1 MSLDI
6 LQHYWW
12 ILIALLGGLL
22 VFLLFV
28 QGGQSLL
35 YTIGKTPEEKDLLT
49 NSLGR
54 KWEFT
59 FTTLVVFGGA
69 FFASFPLFYSSS
81 FGGAYIVWMLILF
94 SFVIQ
99 AVSYE
104 YRKKPNNF
112 LGQRTYETFLIINGI
127 AAPILIGA
135 AVATFFTGSPF
146 KLNEMMQV
154 TWMTPWRGLDA
165 LFVLPNYFLAFA
177 VFFLARTL
185 GCLFFINTINHAGI
199 HQRCI
204 RQLRW
209 NAILFV
215 VTLLTFLG
223 IILCS
228 KGYGITPEGQIALI
242 PYKYFHNLLQM
253 PVNTFILL
261 LGVVAV
267 LYGIIKS
274 LRHPQWRKGI
284 WFTGAGSIL
293 AVFALFI
300 LVGFNN
306 TSFYPSTS
314 DLQSSLTIYNA
325 SSSHFTL
332 EAMSYVSLIIPFVA
346 AYIWY
351 AWRALT
357 RKPITTEELQDGGH
371 HY

>member
-12 ILIALLGGLL
+12 ILIALLGGIL

-35 YTIGKTPEEKDLLT
+35 YTIGKTPEEKDLLI

-112 LGQRTYETFLIINGI
+112 LGQRTYEIFLIINGT

-185 GCLFFINTINHAGI
+185 GCLFFINTVNHTGI
-199 HQRCI
+199 HQRCL

-209 NAILFV
+209 NAALFIV
-215 VTLLTFLG
+215 ALLTFLG

-228 KGYGITPEGQIALI
+228 KGYGITAEGLIGLI

-267 LYGIIKS
+267 LYGIINS

-284 WFTGAGSIL
+284 WFAGAGSIL

-300 LVGFNN
+300 LAGFNN
-306 TSFYPSTS
+306 TSFYPSTT

-332 EAMSYVSLIIPFVA
+332 EAMSYVSLIIPFVV

-357 RKPITTEELQDGGH
+357 RKPISTEELQDGGH

>member
-12 ILIALLGGLL
+12 ILIAILGGLL

-28 QGGQSLL
+28 QGGQSML

-69 FFASFPLFYSSS
+69 FFASFPLFYSTS

-112 LGQRTYETFLIINGI
+112 LGQHTYEVFLIINGV
-127 AAPILIGA
+127 AAPLLIGA

-154 TWMTPWRGLDA
+154 SWMTPWRGLDA
-165 LFVLPNYFLAFA
+165 LFVPANYFLAFA

-185 GCLFFINTINHAGI
+185 ACLFFSNTIDNANI
-199 HQRCI
+199 HTRCNK
-204 RQLRW
+204 QLRW
-209 NAILFV
+209 NALFFV
-215 VTLLTFLG
+215 IALLTFLV

-228 KGYGITPEGQIALI
+228 KGYSISAEGYIERI
-242 PYKYFHNLLQM
+242 PYKYFYNLVEM
-253 PVNTFILL
+253 PLNSCLL
-261 LGVVAV
+261 LAGVIAA
-267 LYGIIKS
+267 LYGIIKT
-274 LRHPQWRKGI
+274 LLHPGWRKGI
-284 WFTGAGSIL
+284 WFTGTGSIL
-293 AVFALFI
+293 AVIALFI
-300 LVGFNN
+300 LAGFND
-306 TSFYPSTS
+306 TSFYPSST

-325 SSSHFTL
+325 SSSKFTL
-332 EAMSYVSLIIPFVA
+332 EVMSYVSLIIPIVII
-346 AYIWY
+346 YIWY

-357 RKPITTEELQDGGH
+357 RKPISTDELKEGGH
-371 HY
+371 QY

>member
-12 ILIALLGGLL
+12 ILIAILGGLL

-35 YTIGKTPEEKDLLT
+35 YTLGKTPEEKDLLT

-112 LGQRTYETFLIINGI
+112 LGQRTYEIFLIINGI

-154 TWMTPWRGLDA
+154 SWMTPWRGLDA
-165 LFVLPNYFLAFA
+165 LFVITNYFLAFA

-185 GCLFFINTINHAGI
+185 ACLYFINTIDNHPI
-199 HQRCI
+199 HNRCAK
-204 RQLRW
+204 QLFW
-209 NAILFV
+209 NGVLFV
-215 VTLLTFLG
+215 ITLLTFLI

-228 KGYGITPEGQIALI
+228 KGYGISNEGDIELT
-242 PYKYFHNLLQM
+242 PYKYFYNLLEM
-253 PVNTFILL
+253 PLNTIILL
-261 LGVVAV
+261 IGVIAV
-267 LYGIIKS
+267 LYGIIRT
-274 LRHPQWRKGI
+274 LLHPQWRKGI

-293 AVFALFI
+293 AVIALFI
-300 LVGFNN
+300 LAGFNN
-306 TSFYPSTS
+306 TSFYPSST

-325 SSSHFTL
+325 SSSEFTL
-332 EAMSYVSLIIPFVA
+332 EAMSYVSLIIPFVI

-357 RKPITTEELQDGGH
+357 RKPISAEELQEGGH
-371 HY
+371 QY

>member
-6 LQHYWW
+6 LQHYGW

-112 LGQRTYETFLIINGI
+112 LGQHTYETFLIINGI

-185 GCLFFINTINHAGI
+185 GCLFFINTIHHAGI

-228 KGYGITPEGQIALI
+228 KGYSITAEGQIALI

-261 LGVVAV
+261 LGVIAV

-274 LRHPQWRKGI
+274 LLHPQWRKGI